1 MTSIVSV
8 NKDTRSYFRSRS
20 AAGKGHLGSTRPPL
34 SCTMGLHRMTTQRA
48 HSQRHKENGT
58 PWPAPRYPSHRH
70 PATGRPHF
78 YHELLAAGAATLW
91 EGSEPCA
98 ASTAGKRSADSE
110 TWTWVSDDKPHP
122 RSSADRAVLSQGGRG
137 GTMIIVPECLFP
149 SVRAELG
156 AASRWSF
163 YHTQTA
169 QPGLQAEQSR
179 AELSLGA
186 RHPTRKAASW
196 PGFGCALLPPAGDS
210 LPA

>member
-1 MTSIVSV
+1 MAHPGVVQCATCTALHGNPGRLLDIHPTDILLREDLISTTNYSQLGRLRFGKVL
-8 NKDTRSYFRSRS
+8 NLAQPPRLGS
-20 AAGKGHLGSTRPPL
+20 AALTRKPGPGSR
-34 SCTMGLHRMTTQRA
+34 TTSHTLA
-48 HSQRHKENGT
+48 HQQMV
-58 PWPAPRYPSHRH
+58 P
-70 PATGRPHF
+70 
-78 YHELLAAGAATLW
+78 
-91 EGSEPCA
+91 
-98 ASTAGKRSADSE
+98 
-110 TWTWVSDDKPHP
+110 
-122 RSSADRAVLSQGGRG
+122 VLSQGGRG
-137 GTMIIVPECLFP
+137 GTMTIVPECLFP